1 MSESS
6 HNVETG
12 DKTRERLL
20 SLDMYKGLTIILMVF
35 VNSISQFTNTPAW
48 TKHAVDFGL
57 TYVDLI
63 APFFIFMMALN
74 YKSSF
79 KRRLEQPDKSKVY
92 IKFIQRY
99 LIFLGLGL
107 VLYINLDPAGNVIFQ
122 WGTLQVLGVSG
133 LMLLPL
139 IMLPAIV
146 RLVIGFGGLVVH
158 QLLLETGLKQIIFDG
173 YEGGIWSS
181 LSWASMLII

>member
-1 MSESS
+1 MSES
-6 HNVETG
+6 NQNIETG
-12 DKTRERLL
+12 EKTHERLL

-48 TKHAVDFGL
+48 TKHAGYFGL

-79 KRRLEQPDKSKVY
+79 KRRLEQSDKSKVY

-107 VLYINLDPAGNVIFQ
+107 VLYINTDPAGNIIFR
-122 WGTLQVLGVSG
+122 WGTLQVLGISG
-133 LMLLPL
+133 LILLPL

-146 RLVIGFGGLVVH
+146 RLVIGFGCLVVQ
-158 QLLLETGLKQIIFDG
+158 QLLLETGLKQIIYDG
-173 YEGGIWSS
+173 YEGGLLSS
-181 LSWASMLII
+181 LS